1 MDRNSTVNTAK
12 DVIERRHQPTGYPVI
27 DVDVHESFTS
37 LNDLVPYIEEPW
49 KSLLE
54 RKGHWHGFAP
64 PFISWGSGGGV
75 RLDARPSDGG
85 PAGSDYD
92 LMREQ
97 LLEAFDI
104 RVAVLT
110 GSFYPGM
117 LGEMQVEAAAALAAA
132 YNDYQVD
139 QWLGKHD
146 SFRGSIHVAPQN
158 PQAAAR
164 EIDRLGSHPQML
176 QVMLPVGGPTR
187 AYGDPFYF
195 PIYEVAQRNELVV
208 ATHHTAHVEG
218 VYGMGRYY
226 IERHTL
232 IPQATMAQVISLMFN
247 GVFDRFP
254 NLNFVCLEGGFT
266 WLPHLL
272 WRMDREYKSVRQE
285 VPWVKKLPSHHI
297 VSDGRLR
304 LSTQPTE
311 DLTADELV
319 KVIELIGS
327 DEVLVFS
334 TDYPHFDFDSPL
346 RSLPAGLPRELKRK
360 VLYDNAC
367 ALYDLRPAS

>member
-1 MDRNSTVNTAK
+1 MVQNPTVETARGAA
-12 DVIERRHQPTGYPVI
+12 EHASTGYPVI
-27 DVDVHESFTS
+27 DADVHESFSS
-37 LNDLVPYIEEPW
+37 LKDLVPYIEEPW
-49 KSLLE
+49 KGLLE

-64 PFISWGSGGGV
+64 PFISWGAGGGV
-75 RLDARPSDGG
+75 RLDSRPTDGG
-85 PAGSDYD
+85 PAGSDFD

-97 LLEAFDI
+97 LLDAYDI

-117 LGEMQVEAAAALAAA
+117 LGDMQVEAAAAMATA
-132 YNDYQVD
+132 YNDYQID
-139 QWLGKHD
+139 RWLGKHEGL
-146 SFRGSIHVAPQN
+146 RGSIHVAPQN
-158 PQAAAR
+158 PEASAR

-195 PIYEVAQRNELVV
+195 PIYEAAERNGLVV
-208 ATHHTAHVEG
+208 ATHHTAYVEG
-218 VYGMGRYY
+218 AYGMGRHY
-226 IERHTL
+226 IERHAL
-232 IPQATMAQVISLMFN
+232 VPQGTMAQVISLMFG

-254 NLNFVCLEGGFT
+254 RLNFVCLEGGFT

-285 VPWVKKLPSHHI
+285 VPWVMKMPSEHI
-297 VSDGRLR
+297 VGDGRLK

-311 DLTADELV
+311 DLTTDEFV
-319 KVIELIGS
+319 KVIELIGG
-327 DEVLVFS
+327 DGVLVFS

-346 RSLPAGLPRELKRK
+346 RSLPPGLPDELKRK
-360 VLYDNAC
+360 ILYDNARD
-367 ALYDLRPAS
+367 LYGLPPAS

>member
-1 MDRNSTVNTAK
+1 MVRNPTVDTSK
-12 DVIERRHQPTGYPVI
+12 GSVEREPTGYPVI
-27 DVDVHESFTS
+27 DADVHESFTS
-37 LNDLVPYIEEPW
+37 LRDLVPYIDEPW

-64 PFISWGSGGGV
+64 PFISWESGGGV
-75 RLDARPSDGG
+75 RLDSRPSDGG

-104 RVAVLT
+104 RFAVLT
-110 GSFYPGM
+110 GAFYPGM
-117 LGEMQVEAAAALAAA
+117 LGDMQVEAAAAMATA
-132 YNDYQVD
+132 YNDYQID
-139 QWLGKHD
+139 QWLGKRE
-146 SFRGSIHVAPQN
+146 SLRGSIHVAPQN
-158 PQAAAR
+158 PQAAAH

-195 PIYEVAQRNELVV
+195 PIYEAAQRNGLVV
-208 ATHHTAHVEG
+208 ATHHTAYAEG
-218 VYGMGRYY
+218 AYGMGRYY

-232 IPQATMAQVISLMFN
+232 IPQATMAQVVSLMFN

-254 NLNFVCLEGGFT
+254 ELNFVCLEGGFT
-266 WLPHLL
+266 WLPHVL

-285 VPWVKKLPSHHI
+285 VPWVKKMPSHHI
-297 VSDGRLR
+297 VGDGRLK

-311 DLTADELV
+311 DLTSEELV
-319 KVIELIGS
+319 KVIDLIGS

-346 RSLPAGLPRELKRK
+346 RSLPASLPKELKRK
-360 VLYDNAC
+360 ILYENAR

>member
-1 MDRNSTVNTAK
+1 MARDFTVDTARGMVESAREFT
-12 DVIERRHQPTGYPVI
+12 DYPVI

-37 LNDLVPYIEEPW
+37 LKDLVPYLEEPW
-49 KSLLE
+49 KSLVE
-54 RKGHWHGFAP
+54 RKGHWHGFAS

-75 RLDARPSDGG
+75 RLDSRPSDGG

-97 LLEAFDI
+97 LLEAYDI
-104 RVAVLT
+104 RVALLT

-117 LGEMQVEAAAALAAA
+117 LGEMQVEAAAAMATA

-139 QWLGKHD
+139 QWLDKHD
-146 SFRGSIHVAPQN
+146 RLRGSIHVAPQN

-164 EIDRLGSHPQML
+164 EIDRLGSHPRMVQA
-176 QVMLPVGGPTR
+176 MLPVGGPTR

-195 PIYEVAQRNELVV
+195 PIFEAAQRNGLVV
-208 ATHHTAHVEG
+208 ATHHTAYVEG

-226 IERHTL
+226 IERHAL
-232 IPQATMAQVISLMFN
+232 IPQGTMAQVISLMFN

-254 NLNFVCLEGGFT
+254 DLNFVCLEGGFT

-285 VPWVKKLPSHHI
+285 VPWVKKMPSHHI
-297 VSDGRLR
+297 VHDGRLK

-319 KVIELIGS
+319 KVIDLIGS

-346 RSLPAGLPRELKRK
+346 RSLPTRLPRELKRK
-360 VLYDNAC
+360 IFYENAR
-367 ALYDLRPAS
+367 ALYDFQPAS